1 MELGDLE
8 AAVLGSVLRQGKAS
22 ARQVAKDLEP
32 SRGLAYSTIS
42 TTLDRLYKKG
52 MLARDEAIGRGGSR
66 YIYMLHSEE
75 KVKGK
80 VVKGFVD
87 RLLTAFGPTVIST
100 LSDYVDDIPKD
111 ELKRLEEKIRKGSKQ
126 RFPAI
131 AADASVIAILLVVS
145 RNEFLSVYRT
155 APELLGLSSVNGS
168 HSAWKL
174 VASITRIC
182 YPDDVHCAQIHFLT
196 NVGENDGCTHFTF
209 RDCHRFRRSLW

>member
-66 YIYMLHSEE
+66 YIYMTHSED

-87 RLLTAFGPTVIST
+87 RLLRLGN
-100 LSDYVDDIPKD
+100 IPSMP
-111 ELKRLEEKIRKGSKQ
+111 R
-126 RFPAI
+126 
-131 AADASVIAILLVVS
+131 S
-145 RNEFLSVYRT
+145 RR
-155 APELLGLSSVNGS
+155 
-168 HSAWKL
+168 
-174 VASITRIC
+174 
-182 YPDDVHCAQIHFLT
+182 
-196 NVGENDGCTHFTF
+196 
-209 RDCHRFRRSLW
+209 HRSQ

>member
-8 AAVLGSVLRQGKAS
+8 AAVLGSVLRLHRAS

-52 MLARDEAIGRGGSR
+52 MLVREEEIGRGGSR
-66 YIYMLHSEE
+66 YIYLIHSEE
-75 KVKGK
+75 KVRGK

-100 LSDYVDDIPKD
+100 LTDYVDEIPKD

-126 RFPAI
+126 R
-131 AADASVIAILLVVS
+131 
-145 RNEFLSVYRT
+145 
-155 APELLGLSSVNGS
+155 
-168 HSAWKL
+168 
-174 VASITRIC
+174 
-182 YPDDVHCAQIHFLT
+182 
-196 NVGENDGCTHFTF
+196 
-209 RDCHRFRRSLW
+209 

>member
-8 AAVLGSVLRQGKAS
+8 AAVHGSFRRLNRAS

-52 MLARDEAIGRGGSR
+52 MLARDREVGRGGSR
-66 YIYMLHSEE
+66 YVYMIRSEE

-100 LSDYVDDIPKD
+100 MTDYVDEISKD
-111 ELKRLEEKIRKGSKQ
+111 E
-126 RFPAI
+126 P
-131 AADASVIAILLVVS
+131 
-145 RNEFLSVYRT
+145 T
-155 APELLGLSSVNGS
+155 
-168 HSAWKL
+168 
-174 VASITRIC
+174 
-182 YPDDVHCAQIHFLT
+182 
-196 NVGENDGCTHFTF
+196 
-209 RDCHRFRRSLW
+209 